1 MSEGSKDAS
10 RRHAQERQSEPDFG
24 APSAQGGGL
33 HSTPGQKATP
43 PGSQLLRA
51 AVDTHTERL
60 DDVDFQARL
69 DSLRRKNQSLATKL
83 APPSRTGQR
92 EDPQ

>member
-10 RRHAQERQSEPDFG
+10 RRHAQDRQSEPDFG
-24 APSAQGGGL
+24 KASAKVGAL
-33 HSTPGQKATP
+33 HSNPSRTAIRPS
-43 PGSQLLRA
+43 SQLLRA
-51 AVDTHTERL
+51 AVDTYTERH

-69 DSLRRKNQSLATKL
+69 DSLRQKNQSLAKKL
-83 APPSRTGQR
+83 APPRRTGQR

>member
-10 RRHAQERQSEPDFG
+10 RRHVQDRQSEPDFG
-24 APSAQGGGL
+24 KASAQGGGL
-33 HSTPGQKATP
+33 HSSPGQQATP

-51 AVDTHTERL
+51 AVDTYTERH
-60 DDVDFQARL
+60 DDVDFQTRL
-69 DSLRRKNQSLATKL
+69 DNLRRKNQSLAKKL
-83 APPSRTGQR
+83 APPRRTGQR